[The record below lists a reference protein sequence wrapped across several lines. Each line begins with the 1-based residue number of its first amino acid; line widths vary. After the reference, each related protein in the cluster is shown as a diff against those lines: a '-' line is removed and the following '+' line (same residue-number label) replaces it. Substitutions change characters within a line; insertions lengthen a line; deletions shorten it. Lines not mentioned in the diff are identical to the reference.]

1 MTNQEVT
8 TLSDE
13 DKKLRYLRM
22 TATRANK
29 VWLGY
34 GKSVLKEMVEGSSF
48 FGNDWTWMGTRMEPI
63 ILDMAAK
70 RIGQPLRKIGTVISQ
85 ELYDAERDWH
95 WAAASGDAQFYTP
108 SGQLINV
115 ECKTVNHRKWIEQ
128 WAMPENHSRV
138 WDYRRPW
145 HDQLLP
151 AEGVAE
157 EYHSQL
163 HWQHI
168 VLNATGSI
176 VCACVGNEVFMYKFP
191 RDRAAE
197 EKLIDMC
204 YPVWKDAWDALAAQK
219 KE

>member
-1 MTNQEVT
+1 MTQQEVT
-8 TLSDE
+8 TLSEE

-29 VWLGY
+29 IWLGY
-34 GKSVLKEMVEGSSF
+34 GKSVLKEMTEGTYF
-48 FGNDWTWMGTRMEPI
+48 FGNDWTWMGTRMEPV

-70 RIGQPLRKIGTVISQ
+70 RIERPLRKFGTVISQ
-85 ELYDAERDWH
+85 KLYDTERGWH

-115 ECKTVNHRKWIEQ
+115 ECKTANYRKFQELWKPVES
-128 WAMPENHSRV
+128 AKK
-138 WDYRRPW
+138 WDYKRPW
-145 HDQLLP
+145 YEQLGD
-151 AEGVAE
+151 ASGVAE
-157 EYHSQL
+157 EYMGQI
-163 HWQHI
+163 HWQNY
-168 VLNATGSI
+168 VLDAAGAI
-176 VCACVGNEVFMYKFP
+176 VCACVGNEVHMYKVP

-197 EKLIDMC
+197 EKLIDLC